1 MSSRFDYSQW
11 MITPT
16 NNRMKWFH
24 SNRNN
29 HICHFSNH
37 LLNVVNVKPSA
48 RFHFFIPFF
57 FLFLRLNV
65 ICTQKA
71 AIRPHLFL
79 RIIEGKKSEMR
90 WRQTIWKWWI
100 CGPFFCEIYFL
111 RVLFFHPPQ
120 PFYECTVNFV
130 RQIKIRAIE
139 NGNANINIGFQ
150 GIWK

>member
-1 MSSRFDYSQW
+1 MSTRFDYSQW

-37 LLNVVNVKPSA
+37 LLNIVNVKPSA

-57 FLFLRLNV
+57 SLPSVEYDLYTKSGNSTAF
-65 ICTQKA
+65 ISKDYW
-71 AIRPHLFL
+71 
-79 RIIEGKKSEMR
+79 GKKKWNAVKTNHLEMMNL
-90 WRQTIWKWWI
+90 WAVFLWNLFSS
-100 CGPFFCEIYFL
+100 GAFFSSTAT
-111 RVLFFHPPQ
+111 VS
-120 PFYECTVNFV
+120 CTVNFV